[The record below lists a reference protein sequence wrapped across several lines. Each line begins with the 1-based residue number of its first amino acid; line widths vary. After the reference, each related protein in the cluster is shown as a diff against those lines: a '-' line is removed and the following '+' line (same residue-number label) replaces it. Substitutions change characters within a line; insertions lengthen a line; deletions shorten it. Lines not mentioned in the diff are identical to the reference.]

1 MAKFALLQFK
11 INNTF
16 EEWETT
22 FYNAQNPARKM
33 GINSISHGHQPD
45 DPKKVFVLMMME
57 KSDTWS
63 KFYSENR
70 GLIESSGHILESTIV
85 TYYEN

>member
-1 MAKFALLQFK
+1 MAEFSLSQFK

-22 FYNAQNPARKM
+22 FYNALNPVRKM
-33 GINSISHGHQPD
+33 GINSIRHGHQTD
-45 DPKKVFVLMMME
+45 DTEEGFVMMME
-57 KSDTWS
+57 ESDTWS
-63 KFYSENR
+63 KFYDENQR
-70 GLIESSGHILESTIV
+70 LIENSGDILGSIKV